1 VDFLDDEV
9 GGSVDVFVNGVVGL
23 IVWDR
28 GEKSYRRAVVT
39 DVRERKRLQVRFGD
53 KMAETR
59 LDGGP
64 SALTK
69 KHVVAYENRDLL
81 SDDEKWDIADEQFD
95 LIPKGNYLDE
105 TAKDEI
111 NQVWREYTAA
121 ITNPDE
127 AIELANNIKSFQKA
141 APAENANVARQ
152 SFDDRTVRIKLHNP
166 DSEFPSD
173 RSEGK
178 TKTIRHEMMHAY
190 LMANGYDHHQDARR
204 GDWNKVKVYRHTNEV
219 DFDYVERGGVS
230 EITKYDIDAGSAKP
244 TAYMMLSK
252 NQRDDYDDS
261 NLESPEWLQHIYDNT
276 VAEAQDAGTIEY
288 DGEYDFR
295 GDLVFGPNPDL
306 EEGGYVKVAL
316 PDHDGREIELRV
328 VKGIH
333 EYNDQQVFAADWEGV
348 TKRIPVDRDT
358 GQIIPDMMEFRQ
370 YAPESDVKVD
380 YGVDPDDIAS
390 DPGFQRTDEGSL
402 AVFAEALSRSHF
414 RKAISSEVFF
424 GADRSE
430 RYTDGAYSATNSQ
443 ETAAKFAEVL
453 FDDGLGRV
461 YSQKEIE
468 NLYEHHE
475 DLIWAANQHFVIP
488 AYIRNELS
496 VAVER
501 DWEDIIE
508 DLNRR
513 YGEL

>member
-1 VDFLDDEV
+1 
-9 GGSVDVFVNGVVGL
+9 
-23 IVWDR
+23 
-28 GEKSYRRAVVT
+28 
-39 DVRERKRLQVRFGD
+39 
-53 KMAETR
+53 MAETR

-64 SALTK
+64 RALTK

-95 LIPKGNYLDE
+95 LIPKGNDLDE

-127 AIELANNIKSFQKA
+127 AIELANNIKKFQKA
-141 APAENANVARQ
+141 ATGQNPSVKPLI
-152 SFDDRTVRIKLHNP
+152 SDDRTVRIELNNP
-166 DSEFPSD
+166 DSEFTSD
-173 RSEGK
+173 RSRGR
-178 TKTIRHEMMHAY
+178 TKSIRHEMMHAY
-190 LMANGYDHHQDARR
+190 LITKGYNYHPDARR
-204 GDWNKVKVYRHTNEV
+204 GDHWGKVTVYRQFDEL

-230 EITKYDIDAGSAKP
+230 EITKYDINAGSAQP
-244 TAYMMLSK
+244 TAYMMLNE
-252 NQRDDYDDS
+252 NQRDDYDDR
-261 NLESPEWLQHIYDNT
+261 NIESPEWLQHIYDNT
-276 VAEAQDAGTIEY
+276 VAEAQDDGKIEY
-288 DGEYDFR
+288 DGKYDSR
-295 GDLVFGPNPDL
+295 GDLVFGSNPDL

-316 PDHDGREIELRV
+316 LDHDGSEIELRV

-333 EYNDQQVFAADWEGV
+333 EYKNQQFFAVDWDRL
-348 TKRIPVDRDT
+348 TKRILVNRDT
-358 GQIIPDMMEFRQ
+358 GQIIDDTMEFRQ
-370 YAPESDVKVD
+370 YAPESNVKVD
-380 YGVDPDDIAS
+380 YGVDPDDIAP

-414 RKAISSEVFF
+414 RMAISSEVFF

-430 RYTDGAYSATNSQ
+430 RYMDGAYSATNSQ
-443 ETAAKFAEVL
+443 ETAAKFAEML
-453 FDDGLGRV
+453 FDNGVGRL

-468 NLYEHHE
+468 NLHENLYEHHE
-475 DLIWAANQHFVIP
+475 ELIWAANQHFVIP

-513 YGEL
+513 YGELYPPNHIFR

>member
-1 VDFLDDEV
+1 
-9 GGSVDVFVNGVVGL
+9 
-23 IVWDR
+23 
-28 GEKSYRRAVVT
+28 
-39 DVRERKRLQVRFGD
+39 
-53 KMAETR
+53 
-59 LDGGP
+59 
-64 SALTK
+64 
-69 KHVVAYENRDLL
+69 
-81 SDDEKWDIADEQFD
+81 
-95 LIPKGNYLDE
+95 
-105 TAKDEI
+105 
-111 NQVWREYTAA
+111 
-121 ITNPDE
+121 
-127 AIELANNIKSFQKA
+127 
-141 APAENANVARQ
+141 
-152 SFDDRTVRIKLHNP
+152 
-166 DSEFPSD
+166 
-173 RSEGK
+173 
-178 TKTIRHEMMHAY
+178 
-190 LMANGYDHHQDARR
+190 
-204 GDWNKVKVYRHTNEV
+204 
-219 DFDYVERGGVS
+219 
-230 EITKYDIDAGSAKP
+230 
-244 TAYMMLSK
+244 MMLSK

-402 AVFAEALSRSHF
+402 AVFAEALSRNHF

-430 RYTDGAYSATNSQ
+430 RYTNGAYSATNSQ